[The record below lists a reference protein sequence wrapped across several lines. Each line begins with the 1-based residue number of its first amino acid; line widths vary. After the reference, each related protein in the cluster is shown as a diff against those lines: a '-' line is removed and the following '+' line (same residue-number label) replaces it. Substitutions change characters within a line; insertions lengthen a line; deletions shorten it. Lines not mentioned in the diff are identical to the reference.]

1 MLFTFSFR
9 MFKHLRD
16 KFRQRKTFGGKG
28 DSQPVSLHHRQVRG
42 QERHPTFYLYRQQE
56 KAYHIDYCFGSAD
69 IVKRLVSVEV
79 GSHVDW
85 MMWSDHLP
93 VVVTLNAF

>member
-1 MLFTFSFR
+1 MTLLAHEPLDLSPAHPA
-9 MFKHLRD
+9 KD
-16 KFRQRKTFGGKG
+16 W
-28 DSQPVSLHHRQVRG
+28 SLMNRINQKDRQVRG